1 MSTIGNNSGVPA
13 MSPEDIRKVA
23 DAIEVLNDSMTRVAA
38 ERDLVKET
46 VNKLHEEI
54 GFPKR
59 LLRRLAK
66 THYNRSFEID
76 TQENRDFESAYETIT
91 SKK

>member
-13 MSPEDIRKVA
+13 MTPEDIRKVS
-23 DAIEVLNDSMTRVAA
+23 DAIEVINDSMTRVAA
-38 ERDLVKET
+38 ERDLVKDT
-46 VNKLHEEI
+46 INKLHEEI

-66 THYNRSFEID
+66 THYHRSFEMD

>member
-1 MSTIGNNSGVPA
+1 MSTIGNNSGVLA

-23 DAIEVLNDSMTRVAA
+23 DAIETLNDSMTRVAA

-66 THYNRSFEID
+66 THYNRSFEMD

>member
-1 MSTIGNNSGVPA
+1 

-66 THYNRSFEID
+66 THYNRSFEMD

-91 SKK
+91 TKK

>member
-1 MSTIGNNSGVPA
+1 
-13 MSPEDIRKVA
+13 
-23 DAIEVLNDSMTRVAA
+23 
-38 ERDLVKET
+38 
-46 VNKLHEEI
+46 LHEEI

-66 THYNRSFEID
+66 THYNRSFEMD
-76 TQENRDFESAYETIT
+76 TQENRDFESAYETVT

>member
-13 MSPEDIRKVA
+13 MTAEDIRKVA
-23 DAIEVLNDSMTRVAA
+23 DAIEVINDSMTRVAA
-38 ERDLVKET
+38 ERDLVKDT
-46 VNKLHEEI
+46 INKLHEEI

-66 THYNRSFEID
+66 THYHRSFEMD

>member
-13 MSPEDIRKVA
+13 MSPEESRKVA

-66 THYNRSFEID
+66 THYNRSFEMD
-76 TQENRDFESAYETIT
+76 TQENRDFESAYETVT